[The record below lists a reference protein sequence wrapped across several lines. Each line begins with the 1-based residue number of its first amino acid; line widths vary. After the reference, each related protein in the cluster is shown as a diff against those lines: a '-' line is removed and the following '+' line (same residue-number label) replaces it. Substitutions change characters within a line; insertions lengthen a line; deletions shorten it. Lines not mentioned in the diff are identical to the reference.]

1 MRELAGNL
9 ELRFHLFDET
19 VVLLLVANNVLEG
32 VNLARLGV
40 VDRVDGTTRTFSQTL
55 QHLILEELL
64 SHELQTIPENVI
76 SRSRWMDGGKR
87 KKPKVGDNRER

>member
-1 MRELAGNL
+1 MIELAGDL
-9 ELRFHLFDET
+9 ELRLHLLDET
-19 VVLLLVANNVLEG
+19 VVLLLVAQYVLES
-32 VNLARLGV
+32 VDLARLGIADS
-40 VDRVDGTTRTFSQTL
+40 VDCTTRTFSQTL
-55 QHLILEELL
+55 QHVILEELL